1 MSYFL
6 METSM
11 PTEPIRIAT
20 AISFDPD
27 VLDTL
32 RALCH
37 SEHRPLAA
45 VVRVLIDAGLQS
57 TTGQEMLA
65 RLERKNALQAQTSSL
80 VAERTAL
87 QAETVV
93 RRKKGKR

>member
-1 MSYFL
+1 
-6 METSM
+6 M
-11 PTEPIRIAT
+11 PEPIRVAT

-37 SEHRPLAA
+37 SEQRPLAGI
-45 VVRVLIDAGLQS
+45 VRVLVDLGLQS
-57 TTGQEMLA
+57 PDGQLMLA
-65 RLERKNALQAQTSSL
+65 RLGRKNALQAQTSSL
-80 VAERTAL
+80 VAERTAI